1 MLHRDSLITAAG
13 DREKSVESGNRSRKM
28 KRLIEIRAGEGGRDA
43 QMLVN
48 EQARMYARAAERSGL

>member
-1 MLHRDSLITAAG
+1 
-13 DREKSVESGNRSRKM
+13 M
-28 KRLIEIRAGEGGRDA
+28 KRLIEIRAGEGGKDA